1 MSEVLELSTIKE
13 AVFEDFNGVLKSL
26 GAWGGDFI
34 MAFSKENPTDYFKQK
49 GFETVI
55 PFEEMIL

>member
-1 MSEVLELSTIKE
+1 LISKKPIKQELFK
-13 AVFEDFNGVLKSL
+13 DFRGEIKSL

-34 MAFSKENPTDYFKQK
+34 LVSGDKESPNYFKNL
-49 GFETVI
+49 GFTTII